1 MSTAVKA
8 PPTTTAR
15 DSQSP
20 VLVAMADTFIGGMGH
35 PGSPIRVAASME
47 ETFRRLPS
55 EADRRRLGLIV
66 SVLGRRSGTFLLTGR
81 PVPFHRWPRERR
93 IALMSSWAVSRL
105 TFRRQLFQVFKR
117 LSLLAFLGDTED
129 DGTNPVWPEIGYPGP
144 VSAPPATPKSIRTT
158 TLDGD
163 TTLTCDAVVVG
174 SGAGGGV
181 VAAELA
187 AAGKD
192 VIVLEEGG
200 YYNEADFNQLELAMM
215 RKLYYQG
222 GFAATA
228 DAAIALIA
236 GGCLGGGTVVNYTTS
251 FRSPDWLREE
261 WANGYGLTSFLSDD
275 YTASME
281 AVYERLGVNVSH
293 SRVSARERVLE
304 RGMRQ
309 LGWHSASMPRN
320 VQGCTQDARCGYCGY
335 GCQIGAKQ
343 STLKTYLMDAYRRRA
358 RIIVNCAVDRVLI
371 EDGRAAGVRATV
383 RQPGMPAF
391 TLIVRSRAVVAAA
404 GAIGT
409 PALLLRSGVRAPAVG
424 KWLRLH
430 PSTAVSGIF
439 DEPLRPWEGTMQA
452 IYSDE
457 FVDLDGQHF
466 GPKIESAPLHPALL
480 ALVTPWRQPDQYRRL
495 MRSLPNLSL
504 TGILLRDSGAGQVTT
519 KDGTPQVT
527 YRLSHRDRGHMRKG
541 IEAGVRILEAAG
553 AREIFTSQ
561 AAYVAYRPGQRGG
574 VDGFMDEVDRHGY
587 GPGQMG
593 YVSFHQMGSCRMG
606 TDPATSVIGPDHQA
620 HTVKGLFVADGSAFP
635 SASGVNPMIT
645 IMAMAH
651 RASRFIAAA
660 C

>member
-1 MSTAVKA
+1 MKA
-8 PPTTTAR
+8 PLTTNKAR

-20 VLVAMADTFIGGMGH
+20 VLVAIADTFIGGMGH

-55 EADRRRLGLIV
+55 EADRRRLRLIV
-66 SVLGRRSGTFLLTGR
+66 GVLGLRSGTFLLTGR
-81 PVPFHRWPRERR
+81 PVPFHRWSREQRV
-93 IALMSSWAVSRL
+93 AAMSSWSTSRL
-105 TFRRQLFQVFKR
+105 AFRRQLFQVFKR

-144 VSAPPATPKSIRTT
+144 VSAPPPTPKSIRTT

-163 TTLTCDAVVVG
+163 TTLTCDAVVIG

-181 VAAELA
+181 VAGELS

-200 YYNEADFNQLELAMM
+200 YYNEADFNQLELSMM

-236 GGCLGGGTVVNYTTS
+236 GGCLGGGTVINYTTS
-251 FRSPDWLREE
+251 FRSPDWLRDE
-261 WANGYGLTSFLSDD
+261 WANRYGLTAFATDD
-275 YTASME
+275 YTASMD

-304 RGMRQ
+304 RGMQQ
-309 LGWHSASMPRN
+309 LGWHTGYMPRN
-320 VQGCTQDARCGYCGY
+320 VQGCTQDARCGFCGY

-343 STLKTYLMDAYRRRA
+343 STLKTYLQDAYRRRA
-358 RIIVNCAVDRVLI
+358 RIIVNCTVDRVLI
-371 EDGRAAGVRATV
+371 EDGRAVGVRATV
-383 RQPGMPAF
+383 RQPEMPAF

-409 PALLLRSGVRAPAVG
+409 PALLQRSAVPSKAVG
-424 KWLRLH
+424 KSLRLH

-439 DEPLRPWEGTMQA
+439 DEVLRPWEGTLQA
-452 IYSDE
+452 LYSDE
-457 FVDLDGQHF
+457 FANLDGQHF

-480 ALVTPWRQPDQYRRL
+480 ALVTPWRKPDQYSRL

-504 TGILLRDSGAGQVTT
+504 TGILLRDSGAGQVITR
-519 KDGTPQVT
+519 DGIARVE
-527 YRLSHRDRGHMRKG
+527 YRLSRPDLVHMRKG

-553 AREIFTSQ
+553 AKEIFTSQ

-574 VDGFMDEVDRHGY
+574 VEAFMNEVDRHGY
-587 GPGQMG
+587 GPGHMG

-606 TDPATSVIGPDHQA
+606 IDPATSVIGPDHQA
-620 HTVKGLFVADGSAFP
+620 HAVKGLFVADGSAFP

-651 RASRFIAAA
+651 GASRYIAAA